1 MPEKKREERERERY
15 RARGKQPLLGGKL
28 VLQLN

>member
-1 MPEKKREERERERY
+1 MPEKKREERERY